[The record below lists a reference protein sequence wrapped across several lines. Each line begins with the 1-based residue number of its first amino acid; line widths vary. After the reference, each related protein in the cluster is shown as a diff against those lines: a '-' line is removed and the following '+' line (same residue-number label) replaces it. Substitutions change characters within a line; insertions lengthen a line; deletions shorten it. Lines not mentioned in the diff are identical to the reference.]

1 MEKTRKYRIWDEKT
15 KKYDN
20 NPYRDYC
27 LLPDGDLLILDNTFY
42 ESGPVFRPIK
52 DDSRYVMEWCS
63 GQEDKNGK
71 LIYEGDYVRVK
82 YGDQYLS
89 YVVRYDAQLSGLYYD
104 GGDQESSESFDVFYY
119 EEKEVVG
126 NIHDGEVSSIR
137 QHKEGL

>member
-1 MEKTRKYRIWDEKT
+1 MENIRKYRIWDAKT

-20 NPYRDYC
+20 NPYLDYC

-42 ESGPVFRPIK
+42 ERGTVVRQIK

-63 GQEDKNGK
+63 GQKDKNGR
-71 LIYEGDYVRVK
+71 LIYEGDCVRVK

-89 YVVRYDAQLSGLYYD
+89 YVVRYDAQLAGLYYD
-104 GGDQESSESFDVFYY
+104 GGDEESSESFDVFYY

-126 NIHDGEVSSIR
+126 NVHQLPSV
-137 QHKEGL
+137 QV